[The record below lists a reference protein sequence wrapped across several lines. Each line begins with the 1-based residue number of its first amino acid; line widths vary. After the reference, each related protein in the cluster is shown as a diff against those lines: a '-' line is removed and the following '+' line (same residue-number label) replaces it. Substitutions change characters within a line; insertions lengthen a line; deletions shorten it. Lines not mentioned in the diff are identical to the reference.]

1 MNIKKLAEKL
11 ELSITTVSRGLGGY
25 SDVSETTRKKIIKF
39 AKKYNYSPNPNASNL
54 ASRKTNTLGFVIP
67 LYGLNSNNL
76 NQASF
81 FEFISGMSNKINSEN
96 IQFIMK
102 FANTIEEEKKAY
114 EKLIKVEKVNKVV
127 LHNLKKN
134 DPRIKFLQKNKINFV
149 GWGRTQG
156 RINYPWVDLDNET
169 SVNLIMKYLFDR
181 NHRNIAFINV
191 DEKYNFA
198 YQRKQGYL
206 KFLKK
211 NKIKFKKENYI
222 SVAYEDPDQVA
233 SVIEKKIL
241 KNSKITAIICST
253 EYSAAGA
260 IKACNKTNKKIGI
273 DISLIT
279 FDGNVVNF
287 ITSPSLTAITHDR
300 KVLGSKAIEI
310 LTSETK
316 IKNNSY
322 YLAKPEII
330 ERGSVLTLKKSN

>member
-233 SVIEKKIL
+233 AVIEKKIL

-260 IKACNKTNKKIGI
+260 IKACNKINKKIGI

-287 ITSPSLTAITHDR
+287 ITSPKLTAITHDR

-330 ERGSVLTLKKSN
+330 ERGSVLTLKK